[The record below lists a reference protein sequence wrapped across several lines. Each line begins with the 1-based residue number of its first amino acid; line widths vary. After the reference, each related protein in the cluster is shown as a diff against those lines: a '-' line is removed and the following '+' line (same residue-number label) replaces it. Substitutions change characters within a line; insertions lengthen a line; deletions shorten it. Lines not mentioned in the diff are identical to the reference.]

1 MNGDENVVDNDV
13 IGFSSYFFNNEDSDD
28 SCVIG
33 FSEFYVYNY
42 VLLSISM
49 VCLTLL
55 MIISAPVGIIY
66 IYDKYSSAKQE
77 FVNGNGKYLFWASA
91 VVGAFLIAIIS
102 IVDISTV
109 IERTFEVEGSIIVF
123 YWGTCAVILLSPILQ
138 LFVTFLVV
146 WIFDRHKYVTFDRF
160 SLPKLFCCGNKK
172 HMNVAAICIFGV
184 ITLAAVMHAVFIV
197 LALNVSTIQVFSIL
211 AFCIAAV
218 LCVTSYIALFFKVFD
233 ATERIKAHR
242 VLQGITSIVVGA
254 LFVGF
259 VLSFV
264 IFFVA
269 VTILA
274 GESSTGELGSGVI
287 GELLPTAVLA
297 LLTFLAQKLLTVSDA
312 PTKEKSK
319 NQEEENAGM
328 NATP

>member
-1 MNGDENVVDNDV
+1 MNGDKDIVDDAV

-33 FSEFYVYNY
+33 LSDFYAYNY

-55 MIISAPVGIIY
+55 MIISAPIGIIY
-66 IYDKYSSAKQE
+66 IYEKYSSAKQE
-77 FVNGNGKYLFWASA
+77 FVNGNGKYLFWAAA
-91 VVGAFLIAIIS
+91 VVSAFLVAIIL
-102 IVDISTV
+102 IVDTSTV
-109 IERTFEVEGSIIVF
+109 IQRTFEVEGSIIIF

-138 LFVTFLVV
+138 LIVTFLVV
-146 WIFDRHKYVTFDRF
+146 WILGRHKYVAFDRF
-160 SLPKLFCCGNKK
+160 LLPKLFCCGNKK

-184 ITLAAVMHAVFIV
+184 ITLAAAVHAVFIV

-233 ATERIKAHR
+233 ATEKVKAHH
-242 VLQGITSIVVGA
+242 VLQGITSIVVGT

-274 GESSTGELGSGVI
+274 GESSTGEFGSGVI

-312 PTKEKSK
+312 PTTS
-319 NQEEENAGM
+319 QEEENAGM